1 MMGIIAIAIVLDSPG
16 SPLFVHERVGK
27 YGRRFRLYKFR
38 TMSQSYDARRDR
50 DFMQAFVIGQL
61 GISDLVNNEAVNK
74 PIKKENI
81 TGVGRILRK
90 SSLDEV
96 PQIINVLKGEMSLVG
111 PRPNVPWEVEK
122 YQDWHCKRLE
132 VLPGITGL
140 AQVRGRS
147 NISFDE
153 IVNHDIEYVQKQ
165 SLVLDLKILW
175 WTVKAVISG
184 RGAG

>member
-1 MMGIIAIAIVLDSPG
+1 M
-16 SPLFVHERVGK
+16 R
-27 YGRRFRLYKFR
+27 
-38 TMSQSYDARRDR
+38 QSYDERRDR

-61 GISDLVNNEAVNK
+61 GSSDLVNNEAVNK

-96 PQIINVLKGEMSLVG
+96 PQIINVLKGEMSFVG

-153 IVNHDIEYVQKQ
+153 IVYHDIEYVQKQ
-165 SLVLDLKILW
+165 SLAEPVTADRLPGLVETSVCKLNIGTIHLDQARFQQIVLE
-175 WTVKAVISG
+175 VYF
-184 RGAG
+184 

>member
-1 MMGIIAIAIVLDSPG
+1 MAIAMDSPG
-16 SPLFVHERVGK
+16 SPFFVQTRVGK
-27 YGRRFRLYKFR
+27 FGRRFRLYKFR
-38 TMSQSYDARRDR
+38 TMPKSYDQRLDR
-50 DFMQAFVIGQL
+50 DFMQSFVDGQVES
-61 GISDLVNNEAVNK
+61 SDQVNKEAVNK

-81 TGVGRILRK
+81 TRVGRILRK

-96 PQIINVLKGEMSLVG
+96 PQIINVLKGEMSFVG
-111 PRPNVPWEVEK
+111 PRPNVTWEVDK

-165 SLVLDLKILW
+165 NHILDLKILW
-175 WTVKAVISG
+175 RTVKTVFSS